1 MKRSNRLVLLIG
13 VLLAVAAFVAIV
25 VVFNNQKATTTTA
38 PTDLPTV
45 YAKADIPLGTIITQ
59 DMVEARPLDI
69 AVRPPDAYGDVGLVV
84 GKTVRTD
91 VKSGQEIS
99 PAMFSTGAGGSADV
113 ASLLDPGLRAIAVQ
127 VDQSTGVGTL
137 INVGDRVDLVIG
149 LGLNGVANFPI
160 VSVDPTTHILAAV
173 PGYDPTSTKV
183 LLQNMQVIGTL
194 SPPTTAPAASDTSGT
209 SGASGT
215 GETATALTGQQELVI
230 LAVTAEQAEVIKFA
244 QVDPGS
250 SISLVLRSPKDF
262 HDANGAAIVPPVDK
276 TTGIVLKTL
285 IDQYGVLPP
294 QVIEATNLPTH

>member
-25 VVFNNQKATTTTA
+25 VVFNSQKTTTTTA

-84 GKTVRTD
+84 G
-91 VKSGQEIS
+91 
-99 PAMFSTGAGGSADV
+99 
-113 ASLLDPGLRAIAVQ
+113 
-127 VDQSTGVGTL
+127 
-137 INVGDRVDLVIG
+137 
-149 LGLNGVANFPI
+149 LGLNGAANFPL
-160 VSVDPTTHILAAV
+160 VTVDPTTHILGAV

-194 SPPTTAPAASDTSGT
+194 SPPSTTPAAAGT
-209 SGASGT
+209 TGTTGAPGT

-230 LAVTAEQAEVIKFA
+230 LAVTPQQAEVIKFA

-250 SISLVLRSPKDF
+250 SISLVLRSPKDYLG
-262 HDANGAAIVPPVDK
+262 ASGAAVVPPVDK

>member
-1 MKRSNRLVLLIG
+1 LKRSNRLVLLIG

-59 DMVEARPLDI
+59 DMIEARPLDI

-99 PAMFSTGAGGSADV
+99 PDMFTTGAGGSADV

-149 LGLNGVANFPI
+149 LGVNGVANFPL
-160 VSVDPTTHILAAV
+160 VSVDPTTHILGAV
-173 PGYDPTSTKV
+173 PGYDPTSTKM

-194 SPPTTAPAASDTSGT
+194 SPPTTTPAASGS
-209 SGASGT
+209 SGASGS

-230 LAVTAEQAEVIKFA
+230 LAVTAQQAEVIKFA

-262 HDANGAAIVPPVDK
+262 HDANGQPVVPAVDK

-294 QVIEATNLPTH
+294 QVVEATNLPTH